1 MPKKHYSLIWDEN
14 SLAITGPPDR
24 ELQNVLTYTA
34 KRLEQDPNRPW
45 QRVTRKSR
53 EKIFHRTD
61 NADKTCTLLTFQGV
75 LDTCIRAIL
84 LGGHSYQMIDRRKA
98 YPEPQYT
105 LMHGFRN
112 SQEAITVKALGGLR
126 SGLIKAPTRYGKT
139 AILCNIVNAFPGL
152 KTVVIA
158 PGIDLL
164 PQLEDALRFFCKE
177 REVKGIYTGSRN
189 HTQSSDITVC
199 SVDSIDKLDY
209 GSTRLVIV
217 DEPHAIATGPRASAL
232 AQFNNARLF
241 GLGATTSGRWE
252 GNDIMIDALFGPILA
267 ERTYTE
273 AVTEGAI
280 APIRVKFI
288 EIPFRHFPVRTRAT
302 AYKKLLELPA
312 YMNAIRRLSQ
322 EIIPADWQTLF
333 FISNEK
339 QGRKVLEQVGG
350 DAVLAMDKLM
360 KKAGDRRI
368 MFALLK
374 AGKISRAVCSNI
386 YSTGVTIDNVRCAV
400 NCAEGGANI
409 LSIQKPGRLAEVKE
423 GKEAGYMFDF
433 MFKPTNSNEQLET
446 ISDRDKLW
454 KLPVNDCW
462 ARYNSYREKGYD
474 VEIISNVSDITH
486 KLK

>member
-1 MPKKHYSLIWDEN
+1 MSKKHFTLIWDDN
-14 SLAITGPPDR
+14 SLAITGPPCR
-24 ELQNVLTYTA
+24 ELQQALTYTA
-34 KRLEQDPNRPW
+34 KRLEPDPNRPW
-45 QRVTRKSR
+45 QRRTKKSR

-75 LDTCIRAIL
+75 LDICIRTIL
-84 LGGHSYQMIDRRKA
+84 LEGNSYQLIDRRNP
-98 YPEPQYT
+98 YPQPQLE
-105 LMHGFRN
+105 LMHGFRH
-112 SQEAITVKALGGLR
+112 SQEWLTTQALQRAR

-139 AILCNIVNAFPGL
+139 SMLCNIANAFPDL

-164 PQLEDALRFFCKE
+164 PQLEDALRHYCE
-177 REVKGIYTGSRN
+177 GREVKGIYTGSRN
-189 HTQSSDITVC
+189 KIQSDDITVC

-232 AQFNNARLF
+232 SQFDNARLY

-252 GNDIMIDALFGPILA
+252 GNDIMIDALFGPVLS
-267 ERTYTE
+267 EVTYVD
-273 AVTEGAI
+273 AVKEGAI

-288 EIPFRHFPVRTRAT
+288 EVPFRHFPVRTRAT
-302 AYKKLLELPA
+302 AYKRLLELPA
-312 YMNAIRRLSQ
+312 YLDAIKEVSQ
-322 EIIPADWQTLF
+322 NIVPKDWQTLF

-339 QGRKVLEQVGG
+339 QGRKVLEQVGEDG
-350 DAVLAMDKLM
+350 ILAMDKLM
-360 KKAGDRRI
+360 KKAGDRKE
-368 MFALLK
+368 MFKSLK
-374 AGKISRAVCSNI
+374 NNEITRCVCSNI
-386 YSTGVTIDNVRCAV
+386 YSTGITLPEVKCAV

-423 GKEAGYMFDF
+423 GKEAGYMIDF
-433 MFKPTNSNEQLET
+433 LFKPTNSKDQLET
-446 ISDRDKLW
+446 IPDRDKMW

-462 ARYNSYREKGYD
+462 ARYNSYKEKGYD
-474 VEIISNVSDITH
+474 VEIISDLSTLLA